1 MTKDEALKMAIEV
14 LNEHEPDW
22 ECNQGYHHNQCPNVD
37 CNCKEKKYWK
47 TLDDCKKAIE
57 SYFEIGIK
65 SYLDKGSYYTYRILP
80 DKNGLY
86 WLLKSDLKEALE
98 QPTTQEPIDVVQ
110 IKKDAEQTLQDLK
123 AMNAKFAKENGKPI
137 HIHLWSLAGEL
148 KFDLRE
154 PNPETMMMD
163 YYLGSIEIKQA
174 TQLAFY
180 IKELKYNKLTGVK

>member
-65 SYLDKGSYYTYRILP
+65 FYLDKGFDYTYRILP

-86 WLLKSDLKEALE
+86 WLYQSDLKE
-98 QPTTQEPIDVVQ
+98 V
-110 IKKDAEQTLQDLK
+110 LK
-123 AMNAKFAKENGKPI
+123 EKN
-137 HIHLWSLAGEL
+137 H
-148 KFDLRE
+148 D
-154 PNPETMMMD
+154 
-163 YYLGSIEIKQA
+163 
-174 TQLAFY
+174 
-180 IKELKYNKLTGVK
+180 

>member
-1 MTKDEALKMAIEV
+1 MAIEV

-65 SYLDKGSYYTYRILP
+65 SYLDKGFDYTYRILP

-86 WLLKSDLKEALE
+86 WLLQSDLKEALE
-98 QPTTQEPIDVVQ
+98 QPAMTYEQGFDHGYEAHRVEQPAYETESW
-110 IKKDAEQTLQDLK
+110 KNNMKEAEKILAK
-123 AMNAKFAKENGKPI
+123 AKFANEQP
-137 HIHLWSLAGEL
+137 AQ
-148 KFDLRE
+148 E
-154 PNPETMMMD
+154 PVAH
-163 YYLGSIEIKQA
+163 IKQERHG
-174 TQLAFY
+174 Y
-180 IKELKYNKLTGVK
+180 LKLVLNVKFGYASIIGKMV